1 MKKLL
6 LIALLL
12 ITNLTYAQH
21 RRDSV
26 RIKTDIFEV
35 VYSEVLEQP
44 KWIQYYV
51 ECPDGTAPR
60 SGLEFRSYPKV
71 KTSDDSDYVNNVY
84 DKGHMAPAADFA
96 CDRFTI
102 AKTFTYINCALQ
114 HQDLNRGVWKNLEV
128 FERNLASRGIKVKV
142 TIKVDFTNAKKL
154 PTGATVPTG
163 FWKIIEAD
171 GKVYEFYFLN
181 VTPTKSDFMLYQTN
195 CCK

>member
-12 ITNLTYAQH
+12 ITNLTYGQN

-44 KWIQYYV
+44 KWVQYYV
-51 ECPDGTAPR
+51 ECPNGTASR
-60 SGLEFRSYPKV
+60 SGLEFRLYPKV
-71 KTSDDSDYVNNVY
+71 ITSDDSDYRNNVY
-84 DKGHMAPAADFA
+84 DKGHMAPAADFS
-96 CDRFTI
+96 CTRMLM

-128 FERNLASRGIKVKV
+128 FERNLASQGIKVKV
-142 TIKVDFTNAKKL
+142 TIRVDFTNAIKL
-154 PTGATVPTG
+154 STGATVPTG
-163 FWKIIEAD
+163 FWKTLEAD
-171 GKVYEFYFLN
+171 GKIYEFYFPN
-181 VTPTKSDFMLYQTN
+181 ITPTKQDFMQYQIK

>member
-12 ITNLTYAQH
+12 ITNLTFAQH

-26 RIKTDIFEV
+26 RIKTDIFEI

-44 KWIQYYV
+44 RWIQYYV
-51 ECPDGTAPR
+51 ECPDGKASR
-60 SGLEFRSYPKV
+60 SGLEFRSYPNV
-71 KTSDDSDYVNNVY
+71 ITSDNLDYKNNVY
-84 DKGHMAPAADFA
+84 DKGHMAPAADFN
-96 CDRFTI
+96 CNRELI

-114 HQDLNRGVWKNLEV
+114 HQDLNRGVWKNLEA
-128 FERNLASRGIKVKV
+128 FERNLASHCTKVKV

-154 PTGATVPTG
+154 STGATVPIG
-163 FWKIIEAD
+163 FWKVIEAD

-181 VTPTKSDFMLYQTN
+181 VSPTKSDFMLYQIN
-195 CCK
+195 CCQ